1 MRLSLDFETYSLV
14 NLKTCGLDV
23 YARDPSTKVLM
34 MAYQIDLE
42 KDGLGP
48 GAVHIW
54 EPHLGPMPA
63 KVREMLEDPKVQK
76 TAFNAGFEIAMCTHV
91 LGIKTKPAD
100 WWCTQV
106 MSLSL
111 GLPADLDQL
120 LRSALR
126 TDPKYWKDKRGAE
139 LMRLFSFPSSKATWE
154 THPVEWAEYCDYCK
168 QDVVAEVKAF
178 SILRKY
184 IPDMG
189 KLFDRWAL
197 SEKINQRGLPVD
209 IDFIDSANRL
219 AEISKAE
226 YKEIMR
232 EASKLENPNSTK
244 QVLAWLTERGYP
256 FASIAKNRAKIAMKD
271 FEERIHQ
278 EAHDFIAIRLES
290 NKTSIAKYN
299 AIKRASWRGR
309 LRSTFQYLGAAAT
322 GRYAGRILGQN
333 MPRPWDEVEDW
344 LQECRD
350 LIAARDLDGIK
361 FFFGKPL
368 EVLSSSIRSAI
379 ATQPGKKLVVA
390 DYASIELC
398 VIAWWTGCSFW
409 QGVVEGVDDK
419 GRPLDA
425 YKAFAVRWFGVAY
438 ETVTKAM
445 RKLSKPPALGCGYRM
460 GAGRETGTYPDTEK
474 TGLWGYAANMGVTM
488 EKKQCKEAVKI
499 YRELSPEIEQAWY
512 DLENAALECVRTG
525 EPQRAGMLSFD
536 RKGPFLRMRL
546 PSGRYIH
553 YCRPLIEQVAIEY
566 EVEDE
571 ETGEVTVETSW
582 KTGLTYERLSQA
594 SRKWVRRSQH
604 GGRFAEQATQGIAYD
619 ILQVGLENAEH
630 DGYPVVGHYHD
641 EILAEVNE
649 EGDKNLDGLIA
660 AMTRMPKWADGLYIR
675 AEGYEANFYR
685 K

>member
-1 MRLSLDFETYSLV
+1 MRLSLDFETHSLV
-14 NLKTCGLDV
+14 DLKSCGLDV

-34 MAYQIDLE
+34 MAYQIDME
-42 KDGLGP
+42 DGLAP
-48 GAVHIW
+48 GVVHCW
-54 EPHLGPMPA
+54 EPHLGPMPP
-63 KVREMLEDPKVQK
+63 KIREMIENPKVQK
-76 TAFNAGFEIAMCTHV
+76 CAFNAGFEIAMCTHV
-91 LGIKTKPAD
+91 LGLKTTPAD

-120 LRSALR
+120 LRAALQ
-126 TDPKYWKDKRGAE
+126 TDHKYWKDARGTA
-139 LMRLFSFPSSKATWE
+139 LMRMFSFPKSTATWE
-154 THPVEWAEYCDYCK
+154 THPAEWQEYVNYCK

-178 SILRKY
+178 TIMRKY

-197 SEKINQRGLPVD
+197 SEKINKRGLPVD
-209 IDFIDSANRL
+209 IDFINSANRL

-226 YKEIMR
+226 YKTILKE
-232 EASKLENPNSTK
+232 STKLDNPNSTK

-256 FASIAKNRAKIAMKD
+256 FASIAKNRVKIAMKD
-271 FEERIHQ
+271 FEERIAQ
-278 EAHDFIAIRLES
+278 EAHEFIAVRLES
-290 NKTSIAKYN
+290 NKTSLAKYN

-333 MPRPWDEVEDW
+333 MPRPWGEVEEW
-344 LQECRD
+344 LPECRQM
-350 LIAARDLDGIK
+350 IAEENLDDIK

-379 ATQPGKKLVVA
+379 ATQPGKKLIVA

-398 VIAWWTGCSFW
+398 VIAWWTNCSFW
-409 QGVVEGVDDK
+409 QGVVESGQ
-419 GRPLDA
+419 DA
-425 YKAFAVRWFGVAY
+425 YKAFAVRWFGIPY
-438 ETVTKAM
+438 EQVTKAM

-474 TGLWGYAANMGVTM
+474 TGLWGYSANMGVDMT
-488 EKKQCKEAVKI
+488 KQQCKEAVNI
-499 YRELSPEIEQAWY
+499 YRELSPEIVQAWY
-512 DLENAALECVRTG
+512 DVENAALECVRTG
-525 EPQRAGMLSFD
+525 EPQQAGMLSFD
-536 RKGPFLRMRL
+536 MRKPFLRMRL

-553 YCRPLIEQVAIEY
+553 YCRPKIEQVAIEY
-566 EVEDE
+566 EVEDP
-571 ETGEVTVETSW
+571 ETGELTVETQW

-594 SRKWVRRSQH
+594 SKKWVRRSQH

-619 ILQVGLENAEH
+619 LLQDGIENAEKA
-630 DGYPVVGHYHD
+630 GYPVVGHYHD
-641 EILAEVNE
+641 EILAEVDE
-649 EGDKNLDGLIA
+649 DGPQTLEGLVAEMVKLK
-660 AMTRMPKWADGLYIR
+660 PWAHGMHVR
-675 AEGYEANFYR
+675 AEGYEADFYR